1 MFSKIVKKIK
11 KYFLENRKINKR
23 QKASQ
28 KIEKI
33 IKIFPKFQ
41 YINSSEIKINI
52 LYERTKN

>member
-11 KYFLENRKINKR
+11 KYFLENRKIN
-23 QKASQ
+23 
-28 KIEKI
+28 I
-33 IKIFPKFQ
+33 PKFQ